1 MSLAKTSV
9 DKQVVTG
16 FATAVMIVGGMLA
29 FTQLGQLEDPE
40 FTVKTASIV
49 TAYPGASAEEVELE
63 VTDQIEL
70 ALQELPQLDYLE
82 SISRPGL
89 SIISAEII
97 PKYTA
102 EQLPQIWDELRKMVR
117 DVTERLP
124 PGVGKPVVSDDFG
137 DVYGFLLA
145 VTGEGFAYAELED
158 YVDNIKKELSL
169 VKGVSRVELWGQQ
182 TRCIYIDIRETQLS
196 QLGITLEQIEETL
209 AKQNLVVDS
218 GGVDLPIERMRIAQ
232 TGEFKSPQDI
242 ENLVLRGSALQQ
254 IKATSAAGVPR
265 STEVEELVRIKD
277 IGTVRRGYVE
287 PATWAMRYNGEP
299 AIALSI
305 SNVSGVNV
313 VDLGN
318 ALDDRLKELSAMLP
332 VGIETHKVSWQ
343 SDLVSESI
351 AAFMVSL
358 AQAVGIVLAVLWVAM
373 GLRTAMIVGFGGL
386 VFVIVGSFLVMY
398 LLRIDLQRMSL
409 GALVIA
415 MGMMVDNA
423 IVVADG
429 VLVRM
434 QRGMERKQAAI
445 EAAAVPAWPL
455 LGATIIAV
463 MAFYPIYAS
472 DQSAGEYCKSLF
484 QVVAIALTLS
494 WVLSVTITPLMCIWL
509 LPDPDKSSNDETMYS
524 GRMYVA
530 FRNLLNQALRFRF
543 PVIAAL
549 IALLVVSLYCF
560 QFIDRTFFPDS
571 ARLQVMLEYW
581 APEGTKIQTVSAD
594 IKRVEQR
601 LMNDE
606 KVAAVSTFMGQGP
619 PRFYLPVDPEKPYQS
634 YVQLI
639 INVHDLNGLN
649 ELIPEID
656 SWMQKE
662 VSESLMFFRR
672 YGLGP
677 SQTWKVEAR
686 ISGPAI
692 ADADTLRSLATESMK
707 VVKASPNARVVRTDW
722 RQRVKRVTADYSQ
735 ERARWSLISRSDIGR
750 ATKRAYDGY
759 PVGQFRE
766 RDKLLPIMLRNSPQ
780 ERQSFA
786 GTMSVLQVHPAMSA
800 DTIPLSQVTAGVD
813 VEWEDPIISR
823 RNRRRTITVQANPP
837 DGVSAS
843 ALLGD
848 VQAGVESVQLP
859 PGYSIE
865 WGGEYEDS
873 NNAQASLIPGMIP
886 AFIIVALVVISL
898 FNAYRPALIIAGVI
912 PFALIGVTVGLL
924 TTGQPFGFLALL
936 GAMSLAGMM
945 TKNAIVLLDEIDI
958 QKKAGKSDYDA
969 VMDSALS
976 RFRPVMLAAGTT
988 VLGVA
993 PLLQDVFWVAM
1004 AVTIMFGLAFGSI
1017 LTMILLPVLYA
1028 CFFSVKAK

>member
-1 MSLAKTSV
+1 MSLAKIAV
-9 DKQVVTG
+9 EKKVVTG
-16 FATAVMIVGGMLA
+16 FTTAVLIVGGMLA

-49 TAYPGASAEEVELE
+49 TTYPGASAAEVELE
-63 VTDQIEL
+63 VTDRIEL

-82 SISRPGL
+82 SISRPGI
-89 SIISAEII
+89 SIVSAEII

-102 EQLPQIWDELRKMVR
+102 DELPQIWDELRKKVG
-117 DVTERLP
+117 DVTDLP
-124 PGVGKPVVSDDFG
+124 PGAGEPEVSDDFG

-145 VTGEGFAYAELED
+145 VSGDGFTYAELEN
-158 YVDNIKKELSL
+158 YVDTIKKELSL
-169 VKGVSRVELWGQQ
+169 VEGVSRVELWGQQ
-182 TRCIYIDIRETQLS
+182 SRCIYIDVQETQLS
-196 QLGITLEQIEETL
+196 QLGITLEQIADTL
-209 AKQNLVVDS
+209 AQQNVVVDS
-218 GGVDLPIERMRIAQ
+218 GGVDLPIERLRIEQ

-242 ENLVLRGSALQQ
+242 ENLVLRGSAIQQ
-254 IKATSAAGVPR
+254 VRATSGTGVPR
-265 STEVEELVRIKD
+265 SGTVEELVRIKD

-287 PATWAMRYNGEP
+287 PTTWAMRYDGEP

-318 ALDDRLKELSAMLP
+318 ALDDRLTELSAMLP

-343 SDLVSESI
+343 SDLVTESI
-351 AAFMVSL
+351 DAFMISL
-358 AQAVGIVLAVLWVAM
+358 AQAVAIVLVVLWVAM
-373 GLRTAMIVGFGGL
+373 GLRTALIVGFGGL

-398 LLRIDLQRMSL
+398 QWKIDFQRMSL

-434 QRGMERKQAAI
+434 QKGMNRTQAAI

-484 QVVAIALTLS
+484 QVVAIALLLS

-509 LPDPDKSSNDETMYS
+509 LPDPDKSGSESAMYS
-524 GRMYVA
+524 GRMYVL
-530 FRNLLNQALRFRF
+530 FQRLLNQAIRFRYA
-543 PVIAAL
+543 VITGLLACL
-549 IALLVVSLYCF
+549 ISSLYCF

-581 APEGTKIQTVSAD
+581 APQGTKIQTVSAD
-594 IKRVEQR
+594 IQKVEQR
-601 LMNDE
+601 LMDDD
-606 KVAAVSTFMGQGP
+606 KVSSVSTFMGQGP
-619 PRFYLPVDPEKPYQS
+619 PRFYLPVDPEKAYQS
-634 YVQLI
+634 YAQVI
-639 INVHDLNGLN
+639 INVHDLKGLN
-649 ELIPEID
+649 RLIPEMD
-656 SWMQKE
+656 SWIQDE
-662 VSESLMFFRR
+662 ISESLMFFRR

-692 ADADTLRSLATESMK
+692 ADPETLRALATKSVGIIK
-707 VVKASPNARVVRTDW
+707 DSPNAKVVRTDW
-722 RQRVKRVTADYSQ
+722 RQRVKKVVADYNQ
-735 ERARWSLISRSDIGR
+735 ERARWSGISRADIGR
-750 ATKRAYDGY
+750 ATRRAYDGFT
-759 PVGQFRE
+759 VGQFRE
-766 RDKLLPIMLRNSPQ
+766 QDKLLPIMLRNSPQ
-780 ERQSFA
+780 ERQAFA
-786 GTMSVLQVHPAMSA
+786 STISVLQVHPSMSS
-800 DTIPLSQVTAGVD
+800 DTVPLSQVTSGVD
-813 VEWEDPIISR
+813 VQWEDPIISR
-823 RNRRRTITVQANPP
+823 RDRRRTVTVQANPP
-837 DGVSAS
+837 DGVPAS
-843 ALLGD
+843 ALLED
-848 VQAGVESVQLP
+848 VRAEVESIDLP
-859 PGYSIE
+859 PGYTVE
-865 WGGEYEDS
+865 WGGEFEDS
-873 NNAQASLIPGMIP
+873 NNAQMSLIPGMIP
-886 AFIIVALVVISL
+886 ALIIVALVVVAL
-898 FNAYRPALIIAGVI
+898 FNAFRPPLIIAIVI
-912 PFALIGVTVGLL
+912 PFALIGMTIGLL

-945 TKNAIVLLDEIDI
+945 TKNGIVLLDEIEI
-958 QKKAGKSDYDA
+958 QKAGGKSDYDA
-969 VMDSALS
+969 LMDSALS
-976 RFRPVMLAAGTT
+976 RLRPVMLAAGTT

-1004 AVTIMFGLAFGSI
+1004 AVTIMFGLALGSV